1 MLNKGF
7 LLGLLSVSVFSAS
20 AQQQEQVSPFDF
32 DKENEQII
40 SALDCLVH
48 LTFFQSPA
56 PDLLRTN
63 AFGFALQDVP
73 KYPDSII
80 DARLRHLESPMPM
93 VFNNH
98 VRGFIDLYAVRRKAH
113 TERIMGLSSY
123 YFPLFEAVLE
133 KHQLPHQLKYLA
145 VVESALN
152 PNAVSR
158 AGATGLWQFM
168 YPTGKMYGLKVNYYI
183 DERRDP
189 ALATEAAAQYFKDLY
204 GIYKDWFLVL
214 AAYNC
219 GPGNVN
225 RAIRK
230 SGGKTDYWDLMP
242 YLPRETRGYVPAF
255 VAVAYV
261 MQFAEEHN
269 LHAAPLADLPAHT
282 DTVLVKGPVN
292 LQYFSQ
298 LLDVPVAQLALIN
311 PQLKQQF
318 IPQSIDAYALHLPVE
333 KIPEFERKRE
343 LMFAYLNPPAILSDS
358 LALADS
364 CLIEQIDSIRAVLA
378 AAVEGP
384 KVISIQHRVRSGETL
399 SGIGVKYGV
408 SVAAIKQ
415 QNKLSSNM
423 LRVGQRLNIEKQT
436 DGRGDDEQLVQAT
449 AKSTAAPAQ
458 SSSSSGSSR
467 ALGRENTAFYTVK
480 SGDSLWSIS
489 QGMPGVTV
497 ADLQKANNLNKN
509 SKIKPGQKLKI
520 QTG

>member
-1 MLNKGF
+1 MTMLKKGF
-7 LLGLLSVSVFSAS
+7 LLCLLSFVVLSAP
-20 AQQQEQVSPFDF
+20 AQQAGEGGTMAFDA
-32 DKENEQII
+32 ENEQII
-40 SALDCLVH
+40 SALDSLVQ
-48 LTFFQSPA
+48 LTFFRSPV
-56 PDLLRTN
+56 PDLQRSN
-63 AFGFALQDVP
+63 AYGFAPHDIP
-73 KYPDSII
+73 SYPDSVI
-80 DARLRHLESPMPM
+80 DARLKHLESPMPM
-93 VFNNH
+93 EFNNH
-98 VRGFIDLYAVRRKAH
+98 VRGFIDLYAVRRKAY
-113 TERIMGLSSY
+113 TERILGLSTY
-123 YFPLFEAVLE
+123 YFPLFEAILE

-189 ALATEAAAQYFKDLY
+189 ELATEAAAQYFKDLY

-230 SGGKTDYWDLMP
+230 SGGKTNYWDLMP

-261 MQFAEEHN
+261 MQYAEAHN
-269 LHAAPLADLPAHT
+269 LQPAALVDLPAHT
-282 DTVLVKGPVN
+282 DTVQVKGPVN
-292 LQYFSQ
+292 LQYFSL
-298 LLDVPVAQLALIN
+298 LLDVPEEQLARIN

-318 IPQSIDAYALHLPVE
+318 IPQAIEAYTLHLPAA

-364 CLIEQIDSIRAVLA
+364 CLIPQIDSIRAVLA

-384 KVISIQHRVRSGETL
+384 KVITIQHRVRSGETL
-399 SGIGVKYGV
+399 SGISVQYGV

-415 QNKLSSNM
+415 QNKLTSNM
-423 LRVGQRLNIEKQT
+423 LRVGQRLTIEKQT
-436 DGRGDDEQLVQAT
+436 DGKGGAQFAQSPPQKAPVQRVDNSSAVP
-449 AKSTAAPAQ
+449 ASTA
-458 SSSSSGSSR
+458 R
-467 ALGRENTAFYTVK
+467 NTAYYTVK
-480 SGDSLWSIS
+480 PGDSLWSIS
-489 QGMPGVTV
+489 QGLPGVTV

>member
-1 MLNKGF
+1 MLKKGLLLF
-7 LLGLLSVSVFSAS
+7 LLSFSVFSAS
-20 AQQQEQVSPFDF
+20 AQQLEQDFPYDF
-32 DKENEQII
+32 DVENEQII
-40 SALDCLVH
+40 TALDCLVH
-48 LTFFQSPA
+48 LTFFQSPVPHA
-56 PDLLRTN
+56 ATPN
-63 AFGFALQDVP
+63 KFGFAPHEIP
-73 KYPDSII
+73 KYPDSLI
-80 DARLRHLESPMPM
+80 DARLRHIESPMPFE
-93 VFNNH
+93 FNSY
-98 VRGFIDLYAVRRKAH
+98 VKGFVDLYAVRRKAQ
-113 TERIMGLSSY
+113 TERIMGLSTY

-189 ALATEAAAQYFKDLY
+189 ELATEAAAQYFKDLY

-230 SGGKTDYWDLMP
+230 SGGKTNYWDLMP
-242 YLPRETRGYVPAF
+242 YLPKETRGYVPAF

-261 MQFAEEHN
+261 MEYAEAHN
-269 LHAAPLADLPAHT
+269 LRAAPLADLPAYT

-298 LLDVPVAQLALIN
+298 LLDVPEAQLALIN

-318 IPQSIDAYALHLPVE
+318 IPQAIDAYTLRLPVE
-333 KIPEFERKRE
+333 KIAEFERKRA
-343 LMFAYLNPPAILSDS
+343 LMFAYLNPPALLSDS
-358 LALADS
+358 LALTDS
-364 CLIEQIDSIRAVLA
+364 CLIEEIDSIRSVLA

-384 KVISIQHRVRSGETL
+384 KVITIQHRVRSGETL
-399 SGIGVKYGV
+399 SGISVKYGV
-408 SVAAIKQ
+408 SVSAIKQ

-436 DGRGDDEQLVQAT
+436 DGRSGGDQLAQT
-449 AKSTAAPAQ
+449 PAKSSPARAQAPNNASTQTARRDNAAY
-458 SSSSSGSSR
+458 
-467 ALGRENTAFYTVK
+467 YTVK
-480 SGDSLWSIS
+480 PGDSLWSIS
-489 QGMPGVTV
+489 QGIPGVTV
-497 ADLQKANNLNKN
+497 ADLQKANNLKKS

>member
-1 MLNKGF
+1 MTMLKKGF
-7 LLGLLSVSVFSAS
+7 LLCLLSFAVLSAP
-20 AQQQEQVSPFDF
+20 AQQPDEGARQAFDA
-32 DKENEQII
+32 ENEQII
-40 SALDCLVH
+40 SALDSLVH
-48 LTFFQSPA
+48 LTFFRSPV
-56 PDLLRTN
+56 PDLQRTN
-63 AFGFALQDVP
+63 AYGFAPHDIP
-73 KYPDSII
+73 SYPDSVI
-80 DARLRHLESPMPM
+80 DARLRHLESPMPL

-98 VRGFIDLYAVRRKAH
+98 VRGFIDLYAVRRKAY
-113 TERIMGLSSY
+113 TERILGLSTY
-123 YFPLFEAVLE
+123 YFPLFEAILE

-189 ALATEAAAQYFKDLY
+189 ELATEAAAQYFKDLY

-230 SGGKTDYWDLMP
+230 SGGKTNYWDLMP

-261 MQFAEEHN
+261 MQFAEAHN
-269 LHAAPLADLPAHT
+269 LHPAAVVDLPAHT
-282 DTVLVKGPVN
+282 DTVQVKGPVN
-292 LQYFSQ
+292 LQYFSL
-298 LLDVPVAQLALIN
+298 LLDVPEEQLARIN

-364 CLIEQIDSIRAVLA
+364 CLIPEIDSIRAVLA

-384 KVISIQHRVRSGETL
+384 KVITIQHRVRSGETL
-399 SGIGVKYGV
+399 SGISVKYGV

-415 QNKLSSNM
+415 QNKLTSNM

-436 DGRGDDEQLVQAT
+436 DGKGGAQY
-449 AKSTAAPAQ
+449 AQ
-458 SSSSSGSSR
+458 SPKPSPVVREDNSRTASSSTGS
-467 ALGRENTAFYTVK
+467 NTAYYTVK
-480 SGDSLWSIS
+480 PGDSLWSIS
-489 QGMPGVTV
+489 QGLPGVTV

>member
-1 MLNKGF
+1 MMMLKKGF
-7 LLGLLSVSVFSAS
+7 LLCLLTFAVLSAP
-20 AQQQEQVSPFDF
+20 AQQPDEGARQAFDA
-32 DKENEQII
+32 ENEQII
-40 SALDCLVH
+40 SALDSLVH
-48 LTFFQSPA
+48 LTFFRSPV
-56 PDLLRTN
+56 PDLQRTN
-63 AFGFALQDVP
+63 AYGFAPHDIP
-73 KYPDSII
+73 SYPDSVI
-80 DARLRHLESPMPM
+80 DARLRHLESPMPL

-98 VRGFIDLYAVRRKAH
+98 VRGFIDLYAVRRKAY
-113 TERIMGLSSY
+113 TERILGLSTY
-123 YFPLFEAVLE
+123 YFPLFEAILE

-189 ALATEAAAQYFKDLY
+189 ELATEAAAQYFKDLY

-230 SGGKTDYWDLMP
+230 SGGKTNYWDLMP

-261 MQFAEEHN
+261 MQFAEAHN
-269 LHAAPLADLPAHT
+269 LYPAAVVDLPAHT
-282 DTVLVKGPVN
+282 DTVQVKGPVN
-292 LQYFSQ
+292 LQYFSL
-298 LLDVPVAQLALIN
+298 LLDVPEEQLARIN

-318 IPQSIDAYALHLPVE
+318 IPQAIDAYALHLPVE

-358 LALADS
+358 LALTDS
-364 CLIEQIDSIRAVLA
+364 CLIPEIDSIRAVLA

-384 KVISIQHRVRSGETL
+384 KVITIQHRVRSGETL
-399 SGIGVKYGV
+399 SGISVKYGV

-415 QNKLSSNM
+415 QNKLTSNM

-436 DGRGDDEQLVQAT
+436 DGKGGAQY
-449 AKSTAAPAQ
+449 AQ
-458 SSSSSGSSR
+458 SPKPPSPVVREDNSRTASSSTGN
-467 ALGRENTAFYTVK
+467 NTAYYTVK
-480 SGDSLWSIS
+480 PGDSLWSIS
-489 QGMPGVTV
+489 QGLPGVTV
-497 ADLQKANNLNKN
+497 ADLQKANNLKKN